1 MLDVGKISVMAGGV
15 FRDTSEL
22 VGDFRLIGTDPAS
35 APARIV
41 TGIDSKAFVLG
52 AEVGVHAGRRT
63 TVSLRYN
70 GELGSTMTSHTVDL
84 DLSIAF

>member
-1 MLDVGKISVMAGGV
+1 VTAGGV

-22 VGDFRLIGTDPAS
+22 VGDFRLIGADPAS
-35 APARIV
+35 DPARI
-41 TGIDSKAFVLG
+41 TTAIDSRAFVLG
-52 AEVGVHAGRRT
+52 AEVGVYAGSRT

-70 GELGSTMTSHTVDL
+70 GEIGSTMASHTVDF